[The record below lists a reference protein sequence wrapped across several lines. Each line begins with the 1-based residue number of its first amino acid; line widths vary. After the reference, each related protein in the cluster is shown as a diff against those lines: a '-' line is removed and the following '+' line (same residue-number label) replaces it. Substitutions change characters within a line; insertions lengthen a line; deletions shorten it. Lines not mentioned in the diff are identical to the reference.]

1 VPESG
6 IIWPLTLASAHSR
19 QTVAAVAT
27 LAAAF
32 LATLYALGP
41 LHWGVLLV
49 VILAWFALPGVLLAR
64 WLYGSQ
70 PGGGAATLLAG
81 PGWGYVLSTF
91 GLLVLWASGVRSIA
105 VLLGAPVLGLIFALP
120 ARRLAGAFRVPLFTR
135 ADLAACALVLLAVP
149 VIVGRPFAHVG
160 MDLPEGRA
168 YRAYFTADFVWGVA
182 VVAELA
188 KGDMPPQNPYHLDD
202 PLRYYWLMHLL
213 PGVEHRAFG
222 ETPTADQLLLV
233 NSFWSALVF
242 SAFLYFFVRHFVAG
256 PWAAA
261 LACIFVLF
269 CSSFEGLERIWWHWS
284 RNEEILPHLR
294 MLNIDAVTGWIA
306 RYSGM
311 KVDGLHRLLLYQPQH
326 QTAYLLGVSAVL
338 LVHQA
343 RDISR
348 TALYAIVGVFL
359 AAAMLVSSFVSLMLA
374 GMAASYIAW
383 RIVTERQ
390 WRVIV
395 PGAIVAALPMAGAL
409 GLANLLGY
417 VDTGGELIRFGLNSL
432 ATHNAAIVIFLNM
445 GPVLVCAALGVILAA
460 RAGTLARLVP
470 LAFMLAMCATFYFML
485 DLPDSNNSVG
495 WHSTKV
501 AFVVLTPLVG
511 YAFQELWAT
520 PTLIRWVSV
529 TAVGVIA
536 IAALPTV
543 AVDLYNTQ
551 DIWNRG
557 RGPGYR
563 WTVLLTPGEL
573 QGLEWI
579 KTGTFK
585 SARVQVEPI
594 VRGNDTWAYI
604 PAFAE
609 RRMSSGFPLS
619 MIPLGKYRAANEKIK
634 KLYQSTTIEDAHRL
648 ATGQCIDYLVI
659 GPPERETYPQLEPL
673 LDADKSRFV
682 PAFRN
687 GTLTVYYVPRDRGQ
701 AACQ

>member
-1 VPESG
+1 VPESS

-19 QTVAAVAT
+19 QTVAAVAL
-27 LAAAF
+27 LAAAA
-32 LATLYALGP
+32 LATLYALIP
-41 LHWGVLLV
+41 LYWGVVLV
-49 VILAWFALPGVLLAR
+49 AVLAWFALPGVLLAR
-64 WLYGSQ
+64 WLYRTQ
-70 PGGGAATLLAG
+70 PAGGAAALLAG
-81 PGWGYVLSTF
+81 PGWGYVLSSF
-91 GLLVLWASGVRSIA
+91 GLLALWATGVRSTAI
-105 VLLGAPVLGLIFALP
+105 LLGAPVLGLIFALP
-120 ARRLAGAFRVPLFTR
+120 ARRLAGAFSIPRFTR

-149 VIVGRPFAHVG
+149 AIVGRPFAHVG
-160 MDLPEGRA
+160 VDLPEGRA

-213 PGVEHRAFG
+213 PGVEHRVFG
-222 ETPTADQLLLV
+222 ERPNIDQLLLV
-233 NSFWSALVF
+233 NAFWSALVF
-242 SAFLYFFVRHFVAG
+242 AAFLYFFVRHFVAAPG
-256 PWAAA
+256 AAA

-284 RNEEILPHLR
+284 RNEPIFAHLR

-348 TALYAIVGVFL
+348 TALYVIVGVIL

-374 GMAASYIAW
+374 CMAAAYIAW

-395 PGAIVAALPMAGAL
+395 PGAIAAALPMAAAL
-409 GLANLLGY
+409 ALANLLGY

-445 GPVLVCAALGVILAA
+445 GPVLLCAALGIVMAG
-460 RAGTLARLVP
+460 RAGMLSRLVP
-470 LAFMLAMCATFYFML
+470 LAFMLAVCVTFYFML

-511 YAFQELWAT
+511 YGFQEIWAAGR
-520 PTLIRWVSV
+520 LIRLVAV

-536 IAALPTV
+536 VAALPTV

-557 RGPGYR
+557 RGPAYR

-573 QGLEWI
+573 EGLEWI

-585 SARVQVEPI
+585 SARVQVDPI

-619 MIPLGKYRAANEKIK
+619 MIPLSKYRAANERIK
-634 KLYQSTTIEDAHRL
+634 KLYQAQTIEDAHAL
-648 ATGQCIDYLVI
+648 AVGQCIDYLVV
-659 GPPERETYPQLEPL
+659 GPPEREAYPQLEPL
-673 LDADKSRFV
+673 LDQHRDLFV
-682 PAFRN
+682 AAFRN
-687 GTLTVYYVPRDRGQ
+687 GTLTIYYVPRDRGQ
-701 AACQ
+701 ATCR

>member
-1 VPESG
+1 
-6 IIWPLTLASAHSR
+6 
-19 QTVAAVAT
+19 
-27 LAAAF
+27 
-32 LATLYALGP
+32 
-41 LHWGVLLV
+41 V
-49 VILAWFALPGVLLAR
+49 VLAWFALPGLLLAR
-64 WLYGSQ
+64 WLYRSQ
-70 PGGGAATLLAG
+70 PGGGAAALLAG

-91 GLLVLWASGVRSIA
+91 GLLVFWASGARSIA
-105 VLLGAPVLGLIFALP
+105 VLLAAPILGLIFALP
-120 ARRLAGAFRVPLFTR
+120 ARRLRGAFSVPLFTR
-135 ADLAACALVLLAVP
+135 TDLAACALVLLAVP

-160 MDLPEGRA
+160 VNLPEGRA

-213 PGVEHRAFG
+213 PGAEHRVFG
-222 ETPTADQLLLV
+222 DGPTVDQLLLV
-233 NSFWSALVF
+233 NAFWSALVF
-242 SAFLYFFVRHFVAG
+242 SAFLYFFVRHFVAA

-284 RNEEILPHLR
+284 HNEPILPHLR

-348 TALYAIVGVFL
+348 TALYAIVGACL

-374 GMAASYIAW
+374 GMAAGYIAW
-383 RIVTERQ
+383 RIVTERE

-395 PGAIVAALPMAGAL
+395 PGALAAALPMAGAL
-409 GLANLLGY
+409 ALANLLGY

-432 ATHNAAIVIFLNM
+432 ATHNASIVIFLNM
-445 GPVLVCAALGVILAA
+445 GPVLLCAALGIVLAA
-460 RAGTLARLVP
+460 RAGTLSRLVP
-470 LAFMLAMCATFYFML
+470 LAFMLAVCVTFYFML
-485 DLPDSNNSVG
+485 DLPDSSNSVG

-511 YAFQELWAT
+511 YALQELWAT
-520 PTLIRWVSV
+520 PTPIRLVGV

-536 IAALPTV
+536 VAALPTV

-557 RGPGYR
+557 RGPAYR

-573 QGLEWI
+573 EGLDWLR
-579 KTGTFK
+579 TWTFK

-594 VRGNDTWAYI
+594 VRSNDTWAYI
-604 PAFAE
+604 PAWAE

-619 MIPLGKYRAANEKIK
+619 MIPLSKYRAANERIK
-634 KLYQSTTIEDAHRL
+634 KLYQSKTIEDAHAL
-648 ATGQCIDYLVI
+648 AVGQCIDYLVI
-659 GPPERETYPQLEPL
+659 GPPEREAYPQLEPL
-673 LDADKSRFV
+673 LDQHRDLFV

-687 GTLTVYYVPRDRGQ
+687 GTLTVYYVPRERGQ
-701 AACQ
+701 AACR

>member
-1 VPESG
+1 MPESG
-6 IIWPLTLASAHSR
+6 IIWPLTLASALSR
-19 QTVAAVAT
+19 QTVAAVAA

-41 LHWGVLLV
+41 LHWGVILV
-49 VILAWFALPGVLLAR
+49 VVLAWFALPGVLLAR
-64 WLYGSQ
+64 WLYRSQ
-70 PGGGAATLLAG
+70 PGGGAAALLAG
-81 PGWGYVLSTF
+81 PGWGYVLSTL
-91 GLLVLWASGVRSIA
+91 GLLVLWASGVRSIV
-105 VLLGAPVLGLIFALP
+105 VLLAAPILGVIFALP
-120 ARRLAGAFRVPLFTR
+120 ARRLGGAFSLPRFTR

-149 VIVGRPFAHVG
+149 IIVGRPFAHVG
-160 MDLPEGRA
+160 IDLPEGRA

-222 ETPTADQLLLV
+222 DSPTADQLLLV
-233 NSFWSALVF
+233 NAFWSALVF
-242 SAFLYFFVRHFVAG
+242 CAFLYFFVRHFVAA

-284 RNEEILPHLR
+284 RNEPVLPHLR

-306 RYSGM
+306 RYGGM

-343 RDISR
+343 RDLSR
-348 TALYAIVGVFL
+348 IGLYAIVGAFL

-374 GMAASYIAW
+374 GMAAAYVAW
-383 RIVTERQ
+383 RIITERQ
-390 WRVIV
+390 WRIIV
-395 PGAIVAALPMAGAL
+395 PGAITAAIPMAGAL
-409 GLANLLGY
+409 ALANLLGY

-432 ATHNAAIVIFLNM
+432 ATHNASIVIFLNM
-445 GPVLVCAALGVILAA
+445 GPVLLCAALAIVLAA
-460 RAGTLARLVP
+460 RAGTLSRLVP
-470 LAFMLAMCATFYFML
+470 LAFMLAMCVTFYFML

-520 PTLIRWVSV
+520 PRLIRWVAV

-536 IAALPTV
+536 VAALPTV

-557 RGPGYR
+557 RGPAYR

-585 SARVQVEPI
+585 SARVQVEPT

-619 MIPLGKYRAANEKIK
+619 MIPLSKYRAANERIK
-634 KLYQSTTIEDAHRL
+634 TLYQSQTIEHAHEL
-648 ATGQCIDYLVI
+648 AVGQCIDYLVI
-659 GPPERETYPQLEPL
+659 GPPEREAYPQLEPL
-673 LDADKSRFV
+673 LDQHRDRFV

-687 GTLTVYYVPRDRGQ
+687 GTLTVYYVPRQRGR
-701 AACQ
+701 AACR

>member
-1 VPESG
+1 
-6 IIWPLTLASAHSR
+6 
-19 QTVAAVAT
+19 
-27 LAAAF
+27 
-32 LATLYALGP
+32 
-41 LHWGVLLV
+41 
-49 VILAWFALPGVLLAR
+49 
-64 WLYGSQ
+64 
-70 PGGGAATLLAG
+70 
-81 PGWGYVLSTF
+81 
-91 GLLVLWASGVRSIA
+91 
-105 VLLGAPVLGLIFALP
+105 
-120 ARRLAGAFRVPLFTR
+120 
-135 ADLAACALVLLAVP
+135 
-149 VIVGRPFAHVG
+149 
-160 MDLPEGRA
+160 
-168 YRAYFTADFVWGVA
+168 
-182 VVAELA
+182 
-188 KGDMPPQNPYHLDD
+188 
-202 PLRYYWLMHLL
+202 
-213 PGVEHRAFG
+213 
-222 ETPTADQLLLV
+222 
-233 NSFWSALVF
+233 
-242 SAFLYFFVRHFVAG
+242 
-256 PWAAA
+256 
-261 LACIFVLF
+261 
-269 CSSFEGLERIWWHWS
+269 
-284 RNEEILPHLR
+284 
-294 MLNIDAVTGWIA
+294 
-306 RYSGM
+306 
-311 KVDGLHRLLLYQPQH
+311 
-326 QTAYLLGVSAVL
+326 
-338 LVHQA
+338 
-343 RDISR
+343 
-348 TALYAIVGVFL
+348 
-359 AAAMLVSSFVSLMLA
+359 
-374 GMAASYIAW
+374 
-383 RIVTERQ
+383 
-390 WRVIV
+390 V

>member
-1 VPESG
+1 M
-6 IIWPLTLASAHSR
+6 
-19 QTVAAVAT
+19 
-27 LAAAF
+27 AAAF

-41 LHWGVLLV
+41 LHWGVVLV
-49 VILAWFALPGVLLAR
+49 AVLVWFALPGVALAH
-64 WLYGSQ
+64 WLYRAQ
-70 PGGGAATLLAG
+70 PGAGAATLLAG

-91 GLLVLWASGVRSIA
+91 GLLALWATGARSIA
-105 VLLGAPVLGLIFALP
+105 VVLAAPVLGLVLALP
-120 ARRLAGAFRVPLFTR
+120 ARRLAGAFSIPRFTR
-135 ADLAACALVLLAVP
+135 ADLAACALVLFAVP
-149 VIVGRPFAHVG
+149 IIVGRPFAHVG
-160 MDLPEGRA
+160 FDLPEGRA

-188 KGDMPPQNPYHLDD
+188 KGDMPPQNPYHLND

-213 PGVEHRAFG
+213 PGAEHRAFG
-222 ETPTADQLLLV
+222 GSPTADQLLLV
-233 NSFWSALVF
+233 NSLWSALVF
-242 SAFLYFFVRHFVAG
+242 SGFLYFFVRHFVAA

-261 LACIFVLF
+261 LACVFVLF

-284 RNEEILPHLR
+284 QNQPIIPNLR
-294 MLNIDAVTGWIA
+294 MMNIDAVTGYIA

-326 QTAYLLGVSAVL
+326 QTAYLLGISAVL
-338 LVHQA
+338 LVQQA

-348 TALYAIVGVFL
+348 TALYLIVGVFL
-359 AAAMLVSSFVSLMLA
+359 AATMLVSSFVSMMLT
-374 GMAASYIAW
+374 GMAAAYIAW
-383 RIVTERQ
+383 RILTERQ

-395 PGAIVAALPMAGAL
+395 PGALAAALPMAGAL
-409 GLANLLGY
+409 VLANRLGY

-432 ATHNAAIVIFLNM
+432 ATHNAAIVIFLNL
-445 GPVLVCAALGVILAA
+445 GPVLLCAALGVAFA
-460 RAGTLARLVP
+460 VRAGTLNRLVP
-470 LAFMLAMCATFYFML
+470 LAFMLAVCATFYFML

-511 YAFQELWAT
+511 YAFQELWALPT
-520 PTLIRWVSV
+520 PARLAGV
-529 TAVGVIA
+529 TGVAIIAV
-536 IAALPTV
+536 AALPTV

-557 RGPGYR
+557 RGPAYR
-563 WTVLLTPGEL
+563 WTVLLTPDEIE
-573 QGLEWI
+573 GLEWI
-579 KTGTFK
+579 KSGTFK

-619 MIPLGKYRAANEKIK
+619 MIPLAKYRAANERIK
-634 KLYQSTTIEDAHRL
+634 KLYQATTIEDAHRL
-648 ATGQCIDYLVI
+648 AVGQCIDYLVI
-659 GPPERETYPQLEPL
+659 GGPERAAYPQLEPL
-673 LDADKSRFV
+673 LDQHRDLFV

-687 GTLTVYYVPRDRGQ
+687 GTLTVYYVPRDRDQ
-701 AACQ
+701 SACR